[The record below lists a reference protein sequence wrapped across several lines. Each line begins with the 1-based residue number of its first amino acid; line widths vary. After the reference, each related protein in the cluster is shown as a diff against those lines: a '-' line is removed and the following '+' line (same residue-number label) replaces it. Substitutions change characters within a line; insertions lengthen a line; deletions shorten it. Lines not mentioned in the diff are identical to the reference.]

1 MIKWLKSLFGGSD
14 SSSAPAEPVSTESVS
29 TEPVTAP
36 EPDSMPAE
44 APPVPVET
52 PEATG
57 DEPEQPS

>member
-1 MIKWLKSLFGGSD
+1 MMEWLKRLFGGSD
-14 SSSAPAEPVSTESVS
+14 SSSAPAEAEPVS

-36 EPDSMPAE
+36 EPGSMPAE

>member
-1 MIKWLKSLFGGSD
+1 MMEWLKRLFGGSD
-14 SSSAPAEPVSTESVS
+14 SSSEPAEPV
-29 TEPVTAP
+29 TAA

-52 PEATG
+52 AEPGG